1 MSLNKA
7 VENLKFDKRLLD
19 LNLRLGRL
27 TQDEYNQH
35 LKGLADLEA
44 DSSKVDL
51 EESDAEQNQ

>member
-27 TQDEYNQH
+27 TQAEYDQH
-35 LKGLADLEA
+35 IKSLS
-44 DSSKVDL
+44 DS
-51 EESDAEQNQ
+51 ENESEKLDIEGHQNSDIN

>member
-27 TQDEYNQH
+27 TQAEYDQH
-35 LKGLADLEA
+35 VKALTDL
-44 DSSKVDL
+44 
-51 EESDAEQNQ
+51 ESDALKIDLENKSNDAN

>member
-35 LKGLADLEA
+35 LKGLEDLES

-51 EESDAEQNQ
+51 EESDAE

>member
-19 LNLRLGRL
+19 LNLRLGRV

-35 LKGLADLEA
+35 LMALTDLES
-44 DSSKVDL
+44 DSENLDL
-51 EESDAEQNQ
+51 EESDSE

>member
-27 TQDEYNQH
+27 TQEEYSQH
-35 LKGLADLEA
+35 LQNLTDLEA
-44 DSSKVDL
+44 DSAKVDL
-51 EESDAEQNQ
+51 EESDAE

>member
-27 TQDEYNQH
+27 TEAEYNEHIKQ
-35 LKGLADLEA
+35 LADLEA
-44 DSSKVDL
+44 DSLKLDI
-51 EESDAEQNQ
+51 ENKSDDEMN

>member
-7 VENLKFDKRLLD
+7 VENLKFDKRILEI
-19 LNLRLGRL
+19 NLRLGRL

-35 LKGLADLEA
+35 LSGLADLEA

-51 EESDAEQNQ
+51 EEDSEDSI

>member
-35 LKGLADLEA
+35 LKGLKDLES

-51 EESDAEQNQ
+51 EEPDQE

>member
-35 LKGLADLEA
+35 LKSLEDLEV
-44 DSSKVDL
+44 DSAKLDL
-51 EESDAEQNQ
+51 EESDAE